1 MGLKNG
7 FKRSFRYERDNISQ
21 KGGRLTLLYS
31 TLASLPI
38 YFMSLFTMPR
48 IFRFRLEKIQ
58 RDFLWGGGALL
69 ENKMHLVKWSSV
81 CKVKCT

>member
-1 MGLKNG
+1 MGLNNG

-58 RDFLWGGGALL
+58 RDFFWGGGALL

-81 CKVKCT
+81 